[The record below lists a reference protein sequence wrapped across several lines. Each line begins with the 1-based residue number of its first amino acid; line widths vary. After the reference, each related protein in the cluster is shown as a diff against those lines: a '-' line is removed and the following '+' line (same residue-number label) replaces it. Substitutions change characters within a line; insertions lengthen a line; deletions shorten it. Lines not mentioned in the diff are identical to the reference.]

1 MKKQVF
7 LLLAGLFGVNC
18 YSQTAFEKGYY
29 IDNFDHRVDCLIKN
43 KDWESNP
50 NSFQFKLSEDSEQQT
65 LEIDAAK
72 EFAIYNKTKYIRARV
87 QIDRSSDRLSELDHN
102 NNPVYSE
109 EVLFLKVLLEG
120 KASLFGYNDKG
131 LGRFFF
137 SKDTMPVEQLVHK
150 NYVNS
155 QNQIA
160 TNNLFRQ
167 QLMASLICTD
177 IPVSYFQGME
187 YNREDLTE
195 LFTKYNE
202 CQNIAPVVFEK
213 KQKRDLFNLTL
224 LPGFRYSSMWI
235 KNDAVYFKEVDF
247 DGKYRFTIGMEAEF
261 IFPFNNNKWA
271 MFIEPT
277 YQYYKSTGSTI
288 SNITTGEGVTA
299 AVDYKSVE
307 IPFGLRYYVFLNSN
321 SKVFFHVATVYDAY
335 FNSSLSVTKNSGFE
349 YMDFTFNAKNNFL
362 AGIGYVFND
371 RFRVEVNYQ
380 TRRKVLS
387 TYTSWS
393 SGYHTA
399 AVVLG
404 YSFF

>member
-1 MKKQVF
+1 
-7 LLLAGLFGVNC
+7 
-18 YSQTAFEKGYY
+18 
-29 IDNFDHRVDCLIKN
+29 
-43 KDWESNP
+43 
-50 NSFQFKLSEDSEQQT
+50 
-65 LEIDAAK
+65 
-72 EFAIYNKTKYIRARV
+72 
-87 QIDRSSDRLSELDHN
+87 
-102 NNPVYSE
+102 
-109 EVLFLKVLLEG
+109 
-120 KASLFGYNDKG
+120 
-131 LGRFFF
+131 
-137 SKDTMPVEQLVHK
+137 
-150 NYVNS
+150 
-155 QNQIA
+155 
-160 TNNLFRQ
+160 
-167 QLMASLICTD
+167 
-177 IPVSYFQGME
+177 
-187 YNREDLTE
+187 
-195 LFTKYNE
+195 
-202 CQNIAPVVFEK
+202 
-213 KQKRDLFNLTL
+213 
-224 LPGFRYSSMWI
+224 
-235 KNDAVYFKEVDF
+235 
-247 DGKYRFTIGMEAEF
+247 
-261 IFPFNNNKWA
+261 